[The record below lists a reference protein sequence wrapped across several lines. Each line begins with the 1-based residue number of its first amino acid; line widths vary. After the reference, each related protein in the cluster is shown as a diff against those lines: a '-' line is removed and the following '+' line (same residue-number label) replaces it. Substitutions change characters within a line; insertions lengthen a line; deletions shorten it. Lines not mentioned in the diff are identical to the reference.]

1 VRTLLLL
8 LLAASAL
15 RVSAQS
21 SSPRELDISGEAPWT
36 DTGVGLKAG
45 DTLKLSATGTLRFA
59 GARENGPE
67 GLARGWLDLL
77 RILPVNEAGRGALV
91 GRVSSSDAAR
101 PFLIGPRAAM
111 KAPAD
116 GRLFLGINEAAND
129 QPEGSFHVT
138 IERVARTASVALP
151 MAGGEV
157 QKFMDH
163 VRYPRAALLE
173 SLVRF
178 VVSDL
183 ETK

>member
-8 LLAASAL
+8 LLAASVL

-21 SSPRELDISGEAPWT
+21 SSPRELDISGAAPWT

-59 GARENGPE
+59 GARDAIVPG
-67 GLARGWLDLL
+67 ARYPG
-77 RILPVNEAGRGALV
+77 
-91 GRVSSSDAAR
+91 AAR
-101 PFLIGPRAAM
+101 
-111 KAPAD
+111 AD
-116 GRLFLGINEAAND
+116 HLA
-129 QPEGSFHVT
+129 
-138 IERVARTASVALP
+138 VALP
-151 MAGGEV
+151 FDKMAGGEV